1 MREVAQLAD
10 TIGVESIWTWDHFYA
25 LSGEEERPN
34 FEAWQILPAWAAI
47 TKRVRMGAL
56 VSGITY
62 RHPAV
67 IANMAA
73 TLDHVSNG
81 RINLG
86 IGAAWNQ
93 TEHRAYGIELG
104 SPGVRSTRFAEAAKI
119 IRRLVDGDRVTMKG
133 KYYKLQDA
141 VLNVRPVQKRMPI
154 MIGGGGEQRTLR
166 TTARYADMW
175 HGFGTA
181 ELIKHKLEILR
192 QHCADVGRDPNEIVP
207 YGGSWLVIRDDKD
220 EAERVLANIAKHH
233 PGMNRPN
240 VFVGT
245 TDEVTKHLK
254 SYWDVGLRGWSAG
267 FAYPYDTESMQ
278 RLAEDVRPRPG
289 TAVGVAASR
298 APDGPRTLGGRGRE
312 PDRRRP
318 LALSGFRAARTA
330 RAPRARGADALE
342 ALPAQRS
349 DLPSRRPGGSRLPH
363 RVRHG
368 EGLRPPGGRSGG
380 RDRAAPRRRRLR

>member
-34 FEAWQILPAWAAI
+34 FEAWQILPAWAAV
-47 TKRVRMGAL
+47 TQRVRIGAL

-73 TLDHVSNG
+73 TLDHISNG
-81 RINLG
+81 RATLG

-93 TEHRAYGIELG
+93 TEHRAYGIDLG
-104 SPGVRSTRFAEAAKI
+104 TPGVRSTRFAEATKI
-119 IRRLVDGDRVTMKG
+119 VRRLLDGDRVTMKG

-141 VLNVRPVQKRMPI
+141 VLNVRPVQKRLPI

-181 ELIKHKLEILR
+181 DLIKRKIEILR
-192 QHCADVGRDPNEIVP
+192 KHCADVGRDPNEIVT

-233 PGMNRPN
+233 PDMTRPN
-240 VFVGT
+240 AFVGNA
-245 TDEVTKHLK
+245 DEVTRHLK
-254 SYWDVGLRGWSAG
+254 SFWDIGMRGWIAG
-267 FAYPYDTESMQ
+267 FAHPFDTESMK
-278 RLAEDVRPRPG
+278 RLAEDVRPRLEK
-289 TAVGVAASR
+289 VLGVAA
-298 APDGPRTLGGRGRE
+298 
-312 PDRRRP
+312 
-318 LALSGFRAARTA
+318 
-330 RAPRARGADALE
+330 
-342 ALPAQRS
+342 
-349 DLPSRRPGGSRLPH
+349 
-363 RVRHG
+363 
-368 EGLRPPGGRSGG
+368 
-380 RDRAAPRRRRLR
+380 

>member
-1 MREVAQLAD
+1 VPVRIGFQVWPQNTTWPAMREVAQLAD

-34 FEAWQILPAWAAI
+34 FEAWQILPAWAAV
-47 TKRVRMGAL
+47 TQRVRIGAL

-81 RINLG
+81 RVNLG

-104 SPGVRSTRFAEAAKI
+104 TPGARSTRFAEATKI

-141 VLNVRPVQKRMPI
+141 VLNVRPVQKRLPI

-181 ELIKHKLEILR
+181 DLIKHKLEVLR
-192 QHCADVGRDPNEIVP
+192 QHCTEVGRDPNEIVP

-220 EAERVLANIAKHH
+220 EAERVLADIAKHH

-240 VFVGT
+240 AFVGN

-254 SYWDVGLRGWSAG
+254 SYWDIGLRGWIAG
-267 FAYPYDTESMQ
+267 FAFPYDTESMK
-278 RLAEDVRPRPG
+278 RLAEDVRPRLERV
-289 TAVGVAASR
+289 VGVAA
-298 APDGPRTLGGRGRE
+298 
-312 PDRRRP
+312 
-318 LALSGFRAARTA
+318 
-330 RAPRARGADALE
+330 
-342 ALPAQRS
+342 
-349 DLPSRRPGGSRLPH
+349 
-363 RVRHG
+363 
-368 EGLRPPGGRSGG
+368 
-380 RDRAAPRRRRLR
+380 

>member
-1 MREVAQLAD
+1 VDVRIGFQVWPQNTTWPAMREVALLAD

-34 FEAWQILPAWAAI
+34 FEAWQILPAWAAL
-47 TKRVRMGAL
+47 TQRVRIGAL

-81 RINLG
+81 RLNLG

-93 TEHRAYGIELG
+93 TEHRAYGIDLG
-104 SPGVRSTRFAEAAKI
+104 TPGVRSTRFAEATKI
-119 IRRLVDGDRVTMKG
+119 IRRLLDGDRVTMKG

-141 VLNVRPVQKRMPI
+141 VLNVRPVQKRLQI

-166 TTARYADMW
+166 TTARYADQW

-181 ELIKHKLEILR
+181 ELIKHKLEVLR
-192 QHCADVGRDPNEIVP
+192 QHCADVGRDPDEIVP

-240 VFVGT
+240 VFVGN

-254 SYWDVGLRGWSAG
+254 SFWDIGLRGWIAG
-267 FAYPYDTESMQ
+267 FGYPYDTETMK
-278 RLAEDVRPRPG
+278 RLAEDVRPRLEKV
-289 TAVGVAASR
+289 VGVAA
-298 APDGPRTLGGRGRE
+298 
-312 PDRRRP
+312 
-318 LALSGFRAARTA
+318 
-330 RAPRARGADALE
+330 
-342 ALPAQRS
+342 
-349 DLPSRRPGGSRLPH
+349 
-363 RVRHG
+363 
-368 EGLRPPGGRSGG
+368 
-380 RDRAAPRRRRLR
+380 